1 MNFLALFPDLQNEL
15 DLAFEEAT
23 GRITRS
29 GFQRS
34 KEKVIIVEV
43 FFDKKP
49 DLAENDRREL
59 VALVKEIGGSK
70 ELKAR
75 LKNWESPSTGLLSSL
90 LSGFTSFFSLKE
102 WTSGSIKEAV
112 CQSKDTLDWVFLAAL
127 QEKVL
132 KEPLLEQLA
141 QDAVMEAHAHL
152 HDFIKQRLPRFYSRA
167 AGIRWRTV
175 FHQVEAE
182 VNDQD
187 QKRRASSRSDWFDGI
202 KKAQAQVNL
211 GYVLYYPQVLTLL
224 ICTVDPRIWY
234 SFIMLR
240 R

>member
-112 CQSKDTLDWVFLAAL
+112 RQSKDTLDWVFLAAL
-127 QEKVL
+127 QEKVS
-132 KEPLLEQLA
+132 KEPLLNQLA
-141 QDAVMEAHAHL
+141 QDVVVEAHTHL
-152 HDFIKQRLPRFYSRA
+152 QELMRQQLPRLYSRA
-167 AGIRWRTV
+167 YDIKQKKMY
-175 FHQVEAE
+175 HQIEAE
-182 VNDQD
+182 ANSQD
-187 QKRRASSRSDWFDGI
+187 QKRRKLSRDYWFDEI
-202 KKAQAQVNL
+202 KMAQAQANP
-211 GYVLYYPQVLTLL
+211 GYFLHCIQIHFTLL
-224 ICTVDPRIWY
+224 KCTLQISGQDIH
-234 SFIMLR
+234 S
-240 R
+240 